1 MKRTTILT
9 VFAFAAVLAACSSK
23 KTTTTSTNETNET
36 NGDALFMQAAAAKF
50 PGYTKEEFSK
60 GKTMYEANCGMCHGL
75 KKPTSQNEDGWRH
88 WVPDMAKK
96 VNKKSGSE
104 VLTAADNETIIRY
117 LVVSANMK

>member
-1 MKRTTILT
+1 MKKTTIL
-9 VFAFAAVLAACSSK
+9 AVIAISILAAACGSK
-23 KTTTTSTNETNET
+23 KSATTSNNAAD
-36 NGDALFMQAAAAKF
+36 GDAQAFQAAAAKF
-50 PGYTKEEFSK
+50 PGFTKEEFSK

-75 KKPTSQNEDGWRH
+75 KKPSSQNEEGWRH

-96 VNKKSGSE
+96 VNKKSGSD

>member
-9 VFAFAAVLAACSSK
+9 VLTLAAVFAACSSK
-23 KTTTTSTNETNET
+23 KTTTSSTDAT
-36 NGDALFMQAAAAKF
+36 NGDAMFLQAAAAKF

-75 KKPTSQNEDGWRH
+75 KKPSSQNEEGWRH

-117 LVVSANMK
+117 LVVSANMN